1 MMELLALTIAPRI
14 GEEPINNA
22 NPSVSYW
29 EQRRLIHRML
39 NRACSQFKMFPE
51 LTDAGHLHWHGF
63 VEVKDPSKWFLQVC
77 PTFVKKLGFIKVKK
91 ITNLSKWLEY
101 SMKNI
106 DLTKDLFKNLIEDN
120 EKVYIDSEIK
130 LPRKRTK
137 GAIEIPHI
145 KTLLDYG
152 FTIDDN

>member
-1 MMELLALTIAPRI
+1 MELFALTIAPRI
-14 GEEPINNA
+14 GEEPINSANA
-22 NPSVSYW
+22 SIAYW

-63 VEVKDPSKWFLQVC
+63 VEVIDFHKWFMQVC
-77 PTFVKKLGFIKVKK
+77 PTFSKKLGHIKVKK
-91 ITNLSKWLEY
+91 IFNLSGWIKY
-101 SMKNI
+101 SAEEI
-106 DLTKDLFKNLIEDN
+106 DKTKELFKDLLEDN
-120 EKVYIDSEIK
+120 EKVYIDSDVK

-152 FTIDDN
+152 FTIDG